1 MKKIVL
7 FTIIAIMAAKI
18 AFAGALVRTPGGGA
32 TGVPEGGKAKSAILP
47 LDFWGRLED
56 RPEYLEAG
64 AEIMMPKF
72 TVKDKLGRQYSK
84 NIGHVLP
91 WMNYAGKKDEQLA
104 WGINLY
110 TPFGLGTSLG
120 KNREQLGFDT
130 QSLISRTDI
139 MPGLDVWLNDE
150 WRLSAGLILSF
161 PMVIYKAPFDLN
173 RRPLP
178 VYTNNRALGFGAG
191 WALAVFYEPNDRFR
205 LGLEYDSE
213 VTAKLDGRSK
223 ISAGPFVVRDDF
235 NADLEFPASWKLAFR
250 AKLTDRLEAVGDLG
264 FFNYSKTANDVVLE
278 FDKLMIH
285 KPLKLK
291 WKDTWACHAGLNYRL
306 NKCWSIRAGLGW
318 LSQGIPDETT
328 DTLTLDVPGWDT
340 ALGISRQLNNNSSV
354 NLSWTRAWGNNEV
367 KRGLEKK
374 RYTADINT
382 FAATISVNFG
392 SKPKSDKTRQKF

>member
-1 MKKIVL
+1 MRKIVL

-18 AFAGALVRTPGGGA
+18 ALAGALVRTPGGGA
-32 TGVPEGGKAKSAILP
+32 AGVPEGGKAASAILP

-56 RPEYLEAG
+56 KPEYFEAG

-91 WMNYAGKKDEQLA
+91 WMNYAGKRDEQLA
-104 WGINLY
+104 WGVNLY

-139 MPGLDVWLNDE
+139 MPGLDVWLTND

-173 RRPLP
+173 RHPLP

-191 WALAVFYEPNDRFR
+191 WALAVFYEPSDRFR

-213 VTAKLDGRSK
+213 ITAKLDGRSK

-250 AKLTDRLEAVGDLG
+250 AKLTGRLEAVGDLG
-264 FFNYSKTANDVVLE
+264 FFSYSKTANDVVLE

-291 WKDTWACHAGLNYRL
+291 WQDTWACHTGFNYRL
-306 NKCWSIRAGLGW
+306 NKRWSARTGLGW
-318 LSQGIPDETT
+318 LSQGVPDETT

-340 ALGISRQLNNNSSV
+340 ALGVSCQLNDNSSV

-367 KRGLEKK
+367 KKGLREK

-392 SKPKSDKTRQKF
+392 GKPRRGKR